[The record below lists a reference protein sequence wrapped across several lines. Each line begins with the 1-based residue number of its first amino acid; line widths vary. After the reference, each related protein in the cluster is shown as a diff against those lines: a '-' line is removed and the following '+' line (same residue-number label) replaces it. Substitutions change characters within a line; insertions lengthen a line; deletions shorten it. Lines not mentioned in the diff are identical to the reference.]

1 MHIADLVQTR
11 YTTKSFDPSFRL
23 TATQAADIESLLRFS
38 PSSTNAQPWHFVLAD
53 SAEGKARVAQATQG
67 FYSFNEGKILNAAR
81 VVVFCTRAQLDDA
94 HLATLLEQEDRDGRF
109 ANADIRAGQHRGRSH
124 FVNLHRY
131 ELRDAAH
138 WMEKQTYLAAGTL
151 LLGAA
156 AMGLDACPIEG
167 FDQEAL
173 SGALDLRAQGLVPSL
188 IVALGRRATDDFNA
202 TLPKS
207 RLPAAQTITRL

>member
-11 YTTKSFDPSFRL
+11 YTTKAFDPSFRL
-23 TATQAADIESLLRFS
+23 TSEQTAAIETLLRFS

-53 SAEGKARVAQATQG
+53 STEGKARVAQATQG
-67 FYSFNEGKILNAAR
+67 FYSFNETKVLNAAR

-94 HLATLLEQEDRDGRF
+94 HLASLLEQEDRYGRF
-109 ANADIRAGQHRGRSH
+109 ASADARAGQHRGRSY

-131 ELRDAAH
+131 ELRDVAH

-167 FDQEAL
+167 FDQAALSEAL
-173 SGALDLRAQGLVPSL
+173 ALQAQGLVPSL
-188 IVALGRRATDDFNA
+188 IIALGRRAADDFNA

-207 RLPAAQTITRL
+207 RLPAAQTITYL